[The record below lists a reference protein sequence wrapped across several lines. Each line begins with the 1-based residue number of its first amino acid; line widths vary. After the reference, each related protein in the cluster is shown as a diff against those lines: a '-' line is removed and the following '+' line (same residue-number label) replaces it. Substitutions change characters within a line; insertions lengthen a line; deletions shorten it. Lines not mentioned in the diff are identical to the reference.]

1 METKEF
7 NDITLICKDCGKEFI
22 WTSSEQAFMMKRF
35 Y

>member
-7 NDITLICKDCGKEFI
+7 NDITLICKDCGKNL
-22 WTSSEQAFMMKRF
+22 SGHLVNKRSMMKRF